1 MTVQPIVTPQ
11 FLPWVG
17 ARYGE
22 THAPPLGSARILVLG
37 ESHYGDESCQRE
49 SFTRDVVSE
58 WVFHRRDR
66 FFTKVA
72 KLTLGLSTADWLSQD
87 ASHEFWNS
95 VLFYNYVQQIVGPGP
110 KYRPTPEMWGSAESS
125 LESVLRQYTPNCIV
139 VLGRELAGAL
149 RTTTSL
155 GFAVV
160 SEDGPE
166 PFYALAP
173 DGAQGPILWTWVNH
187 PSSPG
192 FSYAKWQP
200 RVQSLL
206 QSAQGSSPAP
216 AT

>member
-1 MTVQPIVTPQ
+1 MESAELPQ

-22 THAPPLGSARILVLG
+22 IHAPPVGRARVLVLG
-37 ESHYGDESCQRE
+37 ESHYGDASCQRE
-49 SFTRDVVSE
+49 SFTNDVVKE
-58 WVFHRRDR
+58 WVFQRRDR

-72 KLTLGLSTADWLSQD
+72 KLTLGLSTAEWLSPEL
-87 ASHEFWNS
+87 SHEFWNS
-95 VLFYNYVQQIVGPGP
+95 VLFYNYVQEIVGPGP
-110 KYRPTPEMWGSAESS
+110 RYRPSPEMWRCAESS
-125 LESVLRQYTPNCIV
+125 LGRLLLEHTPNCIV

-149 RTTTSL
+149 RTTSTL

-166 PFYALAP
+166 PFYVLEP
-173 DGAQGPILWTWVNH
+173 AQATRPIVWTWVNH

-206 QSAQGSSPAP
+206 KRVQETA
-216 AT
+216 